1 VQRAVPAA
9 NVVKAYNTV
18 ANTLIVDFGGGGWDH
33 AFRLLRR

>member
-1 VQRAVPAA
+1 VQRAVPEA

-18 ANTLIVDFGGGGWDH
+18 GNTLIVDSGGDGWDH